1 MAWRPECN
9 EAYSKRKLRHGN
21 WKILL
26 GGGVGQTQ
34 LTVLTYKVRYEF
46 ALHINVFFPIMG
58 SAYYG
63 A

>member
-26 GGGVGQTQ
+26 GGGGEGSGSDT
-34 LTVLTYKVRYEF
+34 TYSTY
-46 ALHINVFFPIMG
+46 I
-58 SAYYG
+58 
-63 A
+63 